1 MAFCTSEDGQREK
14 QEVERGA
21 ERKGWLSMY
30 FRQIN
35 CKRSQAE
42 IAGYMDRTW
51 VPYAKSSSWP

>member
-1 MAFCTSEDGQREK
+1 
-14 QEVERGA
+14 
-21 ERKGWLSMY
+21 MY

-51 VPYAKSSSWP
+51 VPYTISSSWPREIMMVCSRGSTARTPELRVN